1 MNRIIQS
8 RLLLMAAGFLLLHA
22 IILTLSPAVRARS
35 WEVDYRFSHWIAL
48 AVWALFVAR
57 ADHDISRKL
66 PDADPYLFPAA
77 ALLSGW
83 GILTIWR
90 LDSLDSI
97 FGLRQSI
104 WFAVSVGLFA
114 LGTRLPSL
122 DFLRRYKYSLLTGGL
137 LLLAITLVFGT
148 NPSGSGPRLWLGYDE
163 LYLQPS
169 EPLKL
174 LLVAFLAAYLADK
187 LPARLRTIHLLYPTI
202 ILSGIVILFL
212 VVQRDLGT
220 AAIFIALYTA
230 IIYLATGRKR
240 VLWIA
245 LVLLSLVGLAGYYFV
260 GIIQV
265 RVQAWLNPWDDPSG
279 RSYQIIQSI
288 MAIANGGI
296 LGTGP
301 GLGSPGLIPVAIS
314 DMIYAAIAEETG
326 LFGTLGLIAIVGI
339 ILSRGLRTSLRAP
352 DAFRRLLAAGIT
364 TYFCIQTILIVGG
377 NIRLLPLTGVTLPF
391 VSYGGSSLLT
401 SFIALLVLVHI
412 SNHLDVDPAPLSRP
426 QPYLA
431 LGAFVLLGL
440 LACAVTTGWWSVIR
454 GPDLLTR
461 ADNRRR
467 LIETSFVP
475 RGALLDTGSTPIHST
490 RGTIGNY
497 ERDYRYVD
505 LASVTGYT
513 DATYGQAGLEATLD
527 EYLRGVKGNP
537 TSLIF
542 WNHLLYGMDPT
553 GLDVRL
559 SIDLDLQRHADELM
573 FSHRGAVVLLNAQS
587 GEILVMAS
595 HPTFNPNHLL
605 ESGSG
610 LLTDPDKPLINR
622 ATLGQYPTGSALQ
635 PFLEAASL
643 NSPARDVNVND
654 VHAIFGLDVPPAIQL
669 PVAPIPS
676 AADSDIKR
684 VSPLQMALATAA
696 LSNHG
701 GLPAPRIAM
710 AVKTP
715 AEGWIPLPA
724 LGSPMEA
731 VEAAVADEVAADYLM
746 TDELHWRHIG
756 RSEEKELSF
765 TWFIGGTSP
774 NRQAAPLAL
783 VVLLE
788 EANTALADHIGEAIL
803 FDAMNP

>member
-1 MNRIIQS
+1 MSRIIQS
-8 RLLLMAAGFLLLHA
+8 RLLLIAAVFLLLQA
-22 IILTLSPAVRARS
+22 IIFTLSPAVRART
-35 WEVDYRFSHWIAL
+35 WDVDLRFSHWIAL
-48 AVWALFVAR
+48 ALWALFVAR

-77 ALLSGW
+77 ALISGW

-90 LDSLDSI
+90 LDPT
-97 FGLRQSI
+97 FGARQSI

-114 LGTRLPSL
+114 LGTRLPRL

-202 ILSGIVILFL
+202 ILSGVVILLL

-220 AAIFIALYTA
+220 AAIFTALYTV

-245 LVLLSLVGLAGYYFV
+245 LISLLLIGLAGYYFV
-260 GIIQV
+260 DIIQA
-265 RVQAWLNPWDDPSG
+265 RVDAWLNPWDDPSG
-279 RSYQIIQSI
+279 RSYQIIQSV

-301 GLGSPGLIPVAIS
+301 GLGSPERVPVAIS
-314 DMIYAAIAEETG
+314 DMIYSAVAEETG
-326 LFGTLGLIAIVGI
+326 LIGTLGLLGIVGI
-339 ILSRGLRTSLRAP
+339 ILSRGLRTALRAP
-352 DAFRRLLAAGIT
+352 DTFRRLLAAGIT
-364 TYFCIQTILIVGG
+364 TYFGIQTILIVGG

-391 VSYGGSSLLT
+391 VSYGGSSLVT
-401 SFIALLVLVHI
+401 SFIALLVLIHI
-412 SNHLDVDPAPLSRP
+412 SNHLDVDPAPLPRP

-431 LGAFVLLGL
+431 LEAFLLLGL
-440 LACAVTTGWWSVIR
+440 LACAMGTGWWSVIR

-461 ADNRRR
+461 PDNHRR
-467 LIETSFVP
+467 LIETSYVP
-475 RGALLDTGSTPIHST
+475 RGALLDTNSAAINLTS
-490 RGTIGNY
+490 GTIGNY
-497 ERDYRYVD
+497 VRDYEYVD
-505 LASVTGYT
+505 LAPITGYT

-527 EYLRGVKGNP
+527 DYLRGLKGNP
-537 TSLIF
+537 ASMIF
-542 WNHLLYGMDPT
+542 WNNLLYNMDPT

-559 SIDLDLQRHADELM
+559 SIDLNLQRHADEMM
-573 FSHRGAVVLLNAQS
+573 FGHRGAVVLLNAQS

-595 HPTFNPNHLL
+595 HPTFNPNHLA
-605 ESGSG
+605 ETGSR

-622 ATLGQYPTGSALQ
+622 ATLGQYPTGSVLE
-635 PFLEAASL
+635 PFLDAVSV
-643 NSPARDVNVND
+643 NSSMGDVNLD
-654 VHAIFGLDVPPAIQL
+654 DAYRIYGLDTPPQIQL
-669 PVAPIPS
+669 PVAPVAS
-676 AADSDIKR
+676 DTESDIRR

-701 GLPAPRIAM
+701 VLPAPRIAM
-710 AVKTP
+710 AIKTP

-724 LGSPMEA
+724 LSSPIEA
-731 VEAAVADEVAADYLM
+731 IQAPAADGVAAAYLIE
-746 TDELHWRHIG
+746 DEMYWRHIG
-756 RSEEKELSF
+756 QAEENELSF
-765 TWFIGGTSP
+765 TWFIGGTPP

-783 VVLLE
+783 VIILE
-788 EANTALADHIGEAIL
+788 EANPGLADRIGKAIL